1 MSVNLKNANESTP
14 LHFSVDNGHL
24 DATKALVERGASI
37 NNTKI
42 NGATALMVAAQ
53 SGNFDILRFLR
64 EIVLGVKL
72 RDF

>member
-37 NNTKI
+37 NNTNKY
-42 NGATALMVAAQ
+42 GDTPLMRAAYKGKLVIFLYLQ
-53 SGNFDILRFLR
+53 GIMRGRFN
-64 EIVLGVKL
+64 K
-72 RDF
+72 